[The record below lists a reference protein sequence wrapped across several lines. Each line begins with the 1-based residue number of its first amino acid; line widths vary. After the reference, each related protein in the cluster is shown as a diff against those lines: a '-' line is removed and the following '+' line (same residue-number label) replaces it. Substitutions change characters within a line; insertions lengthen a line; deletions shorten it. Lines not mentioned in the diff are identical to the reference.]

1 MYKIIGADQKQY
13 GPVSA
18 DELRQWIAEGRAN
31 AQTLIQAEGQPDWRP
46 LSSFPEFATAAQPIP
61 SGIPLSSAM
70 PVPDESARNLVSG
83 PATCLLIVG
92 ILCALGALAN
102 VLSNLLGFGR
112 GAFGPGAQGA
122 NLPPQVAQWM
132 QMMGGTMGVVL
143 NLISLAISAFV
154 IFASTKLR
162 KLESYG
168 LVITAIILAM
178 IPCTAGCCCVL
189 GLPVGIW
196 SLVILSKPEVK
207 SAFH

>member
-83 PATCLLIVG
+83 PAIGLLVVG
-92 ILCALGALAN
+92 ILCVIASLWG
-102 VLSNLLGFGR
+102 VLSNFLGIGM
-112 GAFGPGAQGA
+112 GAAGAAPPG
-122 NLPPQVAQWM
+122 NLPPQVAQYIH
-132 QMMGGTMGVVL
+132 MMSGGVGLVI
-143 NLISLAISAFV
+143 NFIALALAGFF
-154 IFASTKLR
+154 IFASMKMR

-168 LVITAIILAM
+168 LVMTATILSM
-178 IPCTAGCCCVL
+178 LPCTSSCCCV
-189 GLPVGIW
+189 GLPIGIW
-196 SLVILSKPEVK
+196 VLIVLSKPEVK